1 MIKFTNISSP
11 VLEDHSQISNHVTL
25 IIEIIKN
32 NLKVLPLKA
41 EEKRATEDEM
51 VGWYHRFSGLELGQ
65 TLGDGEGWG
74 SLVCCSPWGHEESD
88 MTWQLTTYLSS
99 HLEIVKSRQLRT

>member
-11 VLEDHSQISNHVTL
+11 VPEDHSSILRHVTL

-41 EEKRATEDEM
+41 EEKKATEDEM
-51 VGWYHRFSGLELGQ
+51 VGWHPRFNGKTTMRYHLTPVRMAIIKNSTNNKSWRGC
-65 TLGDGEGWG
+65 GEKGTFAL
-74 SLVCCSPWGHEESD
+74 LVG
-88 MTWQLTTYLSS
+88 M
-99 HLEIVKSRQLRT
+99 

>member
-11 VLEDHSQISNHVTL
+11 VPEDHSSILRHVTL

-41 EEKRATEDEM
+41 EEKKATEDEM
-51 VGWYHRFSGLELGQ
+51 VGWHPRFNGHELGQ
-65 TLGDGEGWG
+65 TLGDGEGQG

-88 MTWQLTTYLSS
+88 MTWRLNNNNLPF
-99 HLEIVKSRQLRT
+99 KSFGNS